1 MKNFKMKSSVLV
13 GSLFLLTGIIS
24 KAQEINF
31 SLGTQF
37 HFSTFDIEGAL
48 SDTDIEPGA
57 GLELGIQFKL
67 SEHWSLNS
75 GVGYAFHQA
84 RNSSNLLKGSQTTV
98 DSEGEDFTFNY
109 QISGYSET
117 QKFNNVSI
125 PLNVQYE
132 GSGVTRLYVKAGASY
147 NLLSNAR
154 QESRASSLTTSGYFP
169 RFNGTLTAP
178 AFAGFGTYND
188 IQFSEQD
195 FELSNSVNAT
205 FEIGIKQLLAHN
217 SAMYFGAFLDYGLND
232 VVDSPVID
240 GTLSFNPTSPTD
252 FVSNGSFNASNGN
265 SRQVEEAKLIF
276 GGIKIRYQFGTK
288 APSSKQ

>member
-1 MKNFKMKSSVLV
+1 MKSSIFLA
-13 GSLFLLTGIIS
+13 SLFLLTSFIS

-31 SLGTQF
+31 SLGTQL

-48 SDTDIEPGA
+48 GDTDIEPGA
-57 GLELGIQFKL
+57 GLELGVQLKL
-67 SEHWSLNS
+67 SEHWSLNT

-84 RNSSNLLKGSQTTV
+84 RNSSSRLMGSQTTV
-98 DSEGEDFTFNY
+98 DSEGENFTFAY
-109 QISGYSET
+109 QINGYSET

-132 GSGVTRLYVKAGASY
+132 GSGATRLYVRAGASY
-147 NLLSNAR
+147 NLMSNAR
-154 QESRASSLTTSGYFP
+154 QESRASRLTTSGYFP

-178 AFAGFGTYND
+178 AFAGFGSYND

-205 FEIGIKQLLAHN
+205 FEIGIKQQLANN
-217 SAMYFGAFLDYGLND
+217 SAMYFGAFIDYGLND
-232 VVDSPVID
+232 VVDSPAID
-240 GTLSFNPTSPTD
+240 GTLSFNQTNPTG
-252 FVSNGSFNASNGN
+252 FISNGSFNADNGN

-276 GGIKIRYQFGTK
+276 GGIKIRYQFGSKTTA
-288 APSSKQ
+288 APQ